1 VFKLLI
7 LLLALLLSL
16 KSQAFTDFM
25 MKKADDL
32 AKVGV
37 YTDAI
42 SELIGEIA
50 PDTNLQRSAVQTR
63 DASRKIHQEAQ
74 GLIYVGTDAKSLLL
88 GPDIGSD
95 SLEQNLRSSTEY
107 INKMKSFLAKLALL
121 GTDGVTA
128 LSTIQTNQTLEQIR
142 KNQATEMAMNQ
153 ETQQY
158 QLKKQALEDSKMRSF
173 IIKQRAT
180 RKAMSQRK

>member
-1 VFKLLI
+1 
-7 LLLALLLSL
+7 
-16 KSQAFTDFM
+16 
-25 MKKADDL
+25 
-32 AKVGV
+32 
-37 YTDAI
+37 
-42 SELIGEIA
+42 
-50 PDTNLQRSAVQTR
+50 
-63 DASRKIHQEAQ
+63 
-74 GLIYVGTDAKSLLL
+74 
-88 GPDIGSD
+88 
-95 SLEQNLRSSTEY
+95 
-107 INKMKSFLAKLALL
+107 MKSFLAKLALL

-180 RKAMSQRK
+180 RKAMSQRKKVSK